1 MRVRY
6 SQFDERLLEMAREK
20 QLTNLF
26 LELLMQSGGDVE
38 AALEWLSQV
47 ADRHG
52 LWPEGMDAEDFK
64 EMLMDQG
71 YISPDHN
78 KNQPGQMADKS
89 KARYTPTRKA
99 ERAIRTDAFEELF
112 TKMRQDGMSGDHVL
126 PTAGSGGDRLPETR
140 PYMFGDRVQ
149 DLDMTSSVSDA
160 LRHNGLNEG
169 GDLKVTEDDLSVYEV
184 EHATSCATVLALD
197 ISHSMILYG
206 EDRITPAKKVALALT
221 ELIQTRFKKDSLDV
235 ILFGDHAFEVDPR
248 ELPYVQVG
256 PYHTNTKAALEL
268 GQRILSRK
276 RQQNKQIVMITD
288 GKPSAIDVG
297 TRLYINSFG
306 LDARIVNATIEEAQ
320 KCRRNNVGVTVFM
333 ITSDPYLRQF
343 VDRLAEANKGRAFY
357 ADLNNLGKFVMMDYV
372 RNRRKSVS

>member
-1 MRVRY
+1 MKVRY
-6 SQFDERLLEMAREK
+6 TQFDERLAEMAREK

-38 AALEWLSQV
+38 SALEWLSQV

-52 LWPEGMDAEDFK
+52 LWPEGMDADAFK
-64 EMLMDQG
+64 EMLIQQG
-71 YISPDHN
+71 LISSDN
-78 KNQPGQMADKS
+78 KPQPGQMADRS
-89 KARYTPTRKA
+89 KAKYVPTRKA
-99 ERAIRTDAFEELF
+99 ERAIRTDAFDEMF
-112 TKMRQDGMSGDHVL
+112 AKMRQDSVGGDHVT
-126 PTAGSGGDRLPETR
+126 PYAGLGGDRLPETR
-140 PYMFGDRVQ
+140 PYVFGDRVQ
-149 DLDMTSSVSDA
+149 DLDMLSSVSDA
-160 LRHNGLNEG
+160 LRHHGLDESG
-169 GDLKVTEDDLSVYEV
+169 GMQVTEDDLSVYEM
-184 EHATSCATVLALD
+184 EQSTSCATVLALD

-221 ELIQTRFKKDSLDV
+221 ELIQMRYKKDSLDV

-248 ELPYVQVG
+248 ELPFVQVG
-256 PYHTNTKAALEL
+256 PFHTNTKAALEL
-268 GQRILSRK
+268 GQRILARK
-276 RQQNKQIVMITD
+276 KHNNKQIVMITD

-320 KCRRNNVGVTVFM
+320 KCRRHGVIVTVFM

-343 VDRLAEANKGRAFY
+343 VDRLAEANKGRAYY

-372 RNRRKSVS
+372 RNRRKNVS